1 LLTAPLEDHR
11 VKPLLEKVVP
21 LPGESWAMLN
31 RRLEHGIPF
40 QWHHHPE
47 FELTLTLNSRGERFI
62 GDHIGSYDDG
72 DLVLIGPNLPHTWSS
87 REKIEPTRPHVALV
101 MWFHPDWAAPL
112 GTVFSELRAVRQLL
126 DHATTGLKFS
136 TGIAAGARPLIE
148 ALFQRPPA
156 DRLIS
161 LLAVLSYLARDDA
174 AEPLSST
181 LATTPV
187 SGDRG
192 RLDRVLDH
200 IHTHY
205 EESLSISALADI
217 AALSPSGLQRLIRRH
232 TGTTISLYVM
242 RLRIGQA
249 CALLSGTERPVAHIA
264 ADVGYDSLANFNR
277 QFKALKAITP
287 RDYRSR
293 FK

>member
-1 LLTAPLEDHR
+1 MR
-11 VKPLLEKVVP
+11 PLLEKVVP

-31 RRLEHGIPF
+31 RRLEDGIPF

-87 REKIEPTRPHVALV
+87 RDKLDSSLPHVALV

-112 GTVFSELRAVRQLL
+112 GGVFSELQPVAQLL
-126 DHATTGLKFS
+126 VRAKAGLKFS
-136 TGIAAGARPLIE
+136 AGIAAGARPLIE
-148 ALFQRPPA
+148 ALFRRPPA
-156 DRLIS
+156 ERLIS
-161 LLAVLSYLARDDA
+161 LIAVLSYLTRDGA

-181 LATTPV
+181 LAIAPV
-187 SGDRG
+187 AGDRS

-205 EESLSISALADI
+205 DESLSVSGLADI

-249 CALLSGTERPVAHIA
+249 CALLSGTERPIAHIA
-264 ADVGYDSLANFNR
+264 ADVGYESLANFNR
-277 QFKALKAITP
+277 QFKALKAMTP
-287 RDYRSR
+287 RDYRGR

>member
-1 LLTAPLEDHR
+1 M
-11 VKPLLEKVVP
+11 P

-31 RRLEHGIPF
+31 RRLEDGIPF

-87 REKIEPTRPHVALV
+87 RERLDASLPHVALV

-112 GTVFSELRAVRQLL
+112 GGVFSELRSIAHLL
-126 DHATTGLKFS
+126 ERAKAGLKFS
-136 TGIAAGARPLIE
+136 TPVAAGARPLIE
-148 ALFQRPPA
+148 ALFRRPPA
-156 DRLIS
+156 ERLIS
-161 LLAVLSYLARDDA
+161 LIAVLSYLTRDDA
-174 AEPLSST
+174 AEPLSSL
-181 LATTPV
+181 LAVAPAT
-187 SGDRG
+187 GDRS

-205 EESLSISALADI
+205 DQALSLSGLADI
-217 AALSPSGLQRLIRRH
+217 AALSPSGLQRLVRRH

-249 CALLSGTERPVAHIA
+249 CALLSGTERPIAHIA
-264 ADVGYDSLANFNR
+264 ADVGYESLANFNR
-277 QFKALKAITP
+277 QFKALKAMTP

>member
-1 LLTAPLEDHR
+1 LR
-11 VKPLLEKVVP
+11 PLLEKVVP

-31 RRLEHGIPF
+31 RRLENGIPF

-87 REKIEPTRPHVALV
+87 RERLDPSLPHVALV

-112 GTVFSELRAVRQLL
+112 GGVFTELRAIAVLL
-126 DHATTGLKFS
+126 ERAKAGLRFS
-136 TGIAAGARPLIE
+136 PSIAAAARPLIE
-148 ALFQRPPA
+148 ALFGRPPA
-156 DRLIS
+156 ERLIS
-161 LLAVLSYLARDDA
+161 LIAVLSYLTRDDA
-174 AEPLSST
+174 AEPLSS
-181 LATTPV
+181 APAV
-187 SGDRG
+187 SPALGDRS

-205 EESLSISALADI
+205 DEGLSLSGLADI
-217 AALSPSGLQRLIRRH
+217 AALSPSGLQRLVRRH
-232 TGTTISLYVM
+232 TGTTISLYVI

-249 CALLSGTERPVAHIA
+249 CALLSGTERPIAHIA
-264 ADVGYDSLANFNR
+264 ADVGYESLANFNR
-277 QFKALKAITP
+277 QFKALKAMTP
-287 RDYRSR
+287 RDYRRR
-293 FK
+293 FQSGH